1 MVPALAEAQ
10 PIFAGS
16 SPQPTQR
23 ALSNVEAEAAILG
36 AILSRNDL
44 LTDIGGLSP
53 WHFSEPLH
61 QRIFERIS
69 ALTTEDA
76 TVTPVTLRPYFER
89 DDALNELGGLAY
101 LARLTGNAQGLL
113 APRELADQLRD
124 LAARRQRLEWLEAET
139 TACAD
144 IAAPLREI
152 AVPALACAV
161 RPLACLDL
169 AALAKTE
176 PEPKQFII
184 PRLAPAGEVTLFT
197 GAGAVGK
204 SLLAQQLATAL
215 AAGVR
220 TLGLDLV
227 KAPAIYL
234 TCEDDAAQLHWRQSH
249 ICRALGVSMAS
260 LAGYLHLISLRG
272 QPDNALATIDQGRLN
287 PAPLYG
293 RVAELLRST
302 GARMACLDN
311 VAHLFAGNENDRGE
325 VTQFVNLLN
334 RLAGDTG
341 AAILLLGH
349 PNKGGDTYSGSTAW
363 LNAVRSQVTM
373 ERPKDCEHDPDL
385 RSVHLGKPN
394 YVQSGEAFKC
404 RWSDWAFIRDED
416 LPDDKRN
423 QLSQAIAVS
432 GENAAFLECLRAR
445 TEQGDA
451 RAVGPSPGPNY
462 APSQFEGMPQAKGHD
477 RHALKRAMERLLSI
491 RRIEC
496 VTLRNTQK
504 GRDVTVLREVPE
516 GAFDGTPNA
525 SPNPSRTLFPD
536 APEPHPSAPRTHPAH
551 TPPPTGEGVGAP
563 LGGPHPN
570 TPERN

>member
-1 MVPALAEAQ
+1 MRPALAEVQ
-10 PIFAGS
+10 PIFAASS
-16 SPQPTQR
+16 SPPAQR
-23 ALSNVEAEAAILG
+23 ALHNVEAEAAILG

-44 LTDIGGLSP
+44 LIEIGGLTSR
-53 WHFSEPLH
+53 HFSEPLH

-69 ALTTEDA
+69 ALA
-76 TVTPVTLRPYFER
+76 AQGAKVTPVTLRPYFEH
-89 DDALNELGGLAY
+89 DQDLCELGGLPY

-113 APRELADQLRD
+113 APRELADQLKD

-139 TACAD
+139 ATCTD
-144 IAAPLREI
+144 IATPLREI
-152 AVPALACAV
+152 TVPALASAA
-161 RPLACLDL
+161 RALECLDL
-169 AALAKTE
+169 AALAHTE

-215 AAGVR
+215 AAGIR
-220 TLGLDLV
+220 TLGLDLDR
-227 KAPAIYL
+227 APAIYL

-249 ICRALGVSMAS
+249 ICKALGIGMAT
-260 LAGYLHLISLRG
+260 LAGHLHLISLRG
-272 QPDNALATIDQGRLN
+272 QPDSALATIEQGRLT

-293 RVAELLRST
+293 RLVELLRST
-302 GARMACLDN
+302 GARLACLDN

-325 VTQFVNLLN
+325 VTQFINLLN

-373 ERPKDCEHDPDL
+373 ERPKDCEHDPDI

-416 LPDDKRN
+416 LPEDKRD

-445 TEQGDA
+445 AEQGDA
-451 RAVGPSPGPNY
+451 RSVGPSPGPNY

-477 RHALKRAMERLLSI
+477 RHALKRAMERLLNI

-496 VTLRNTQK
+496 VTVRNTQK

-516 GAFDGTPNA
+516 GIFGGTPNA
-525 SPNPSRTLFPD
+525 SPNASRTLFPD
-536 APEPHPSAPRTHPAH
+536 APEPRPSAPRTYPEH
-551 TPPPTGEGVGAP
+551 TPPPTGEGVGAT
-563 LGGPHPN
+563 LGGPHP
-570 TPERN
+570 TPPERN